1 MHAAAQNSKSSLPS
15 VILPFTVGNSR
26 EPGLCPRFRR
36 LLRRSPGSDL
46 PALFLSFRQIN
57 LRTPKSGERP
67 FEPGARLPKRSSSAR
82 PGRPRRAG
90 ENCNCSGQ
98 WLVASGQLNC
108 NFNTFIRG
116 GTRRDTENCNF
127 NFFVHGGPRRDTE
140 NCNCSGQWLV
150 ASGQLNCNF
159 NTFIRGG
166 TRRDTENCNFNF
178 FVHGGPRRDTENC
191 NCSGQWL
198 VASGQLNC
206 NVNTFSH
213 GGGWAGWCGSGE
225 CNLTL

>member
-108 NFNTFIRG
+108 NVNTFSHGGPRRHAENGNFNTFNHG
-116 GTRRDTENCNF
+116 GPQRDTENCNF
-127 NFFVHGGPRRDTE
+127 NFFVHGGPRRATE

-150 ASGQLNCNF
+150 ASGQLKCNV
-159 NTFIRGG
+159 NTFSHGG
-166 TRRDTENCNFNF
+166 PQRDTENCNFNF
-178 FVHGGPRRDTENC
+178 FVHGGPRRTTENC
-191 NCSGQWL
+191 NFNIF
-198 VASGQLNC
+198 VR
-206 NVNTFSH
+206 
-213 GGGWAGWCGSGE
+213 GGGWVGWCGSGGM
-225 CNLTL
+225 